1 MDKKAAISVR
11 AADIDGMILSSTESA
26 IGNVPVDEPPF
37 SSMSLNHKIPSHL
50 RALYSHLLEI
60 LTFHYTRTQSWNQ
73 AHNRSRLSPIQ
84 HRLIL
89 SQKG

>member
-11 AADIDGMILSSTESA
+11 AADIDGMILSSMESA

-37 SSMSLNHKIPSHL
+37 SSMSLNHKIPS
-50 RALYSHLLEI
+50 LEI